1 VEARH
6 PRGSRFRQLVS
17 LYFHIPFCAKKCPYC
32 HFYVIPNRLESHE
45 TLDSALL
52 LEWEQNLP
60 LLQDKEIASIYFGG
74 GTPTLFAPKGI
85 EKILSRI
92 RASIKL
98 APDCEITIEGN
109 PEDVSYSLFSDL
121 FSIGVNRLS
130 LGVQS
135 LDDRSLQMLER
146 IHSAEKAKS
155 AILDAKKAGFDNIS
169 IDLMYDLPDQTQESW
184 NYTLDQLPSLSITHL
199 SLYNLTIEPH
209 TAFHKRQ
216 IKTPNNETSLGFL
229 TSALRKLNE
238 IGLKRYEI
246 SAFAKEGFMSR
257 HNLGY
262 WTARPFLGFGPSAF
276 SYWEKERFKN
286 VSHLKKYAT
295 LLQNKESPVDFRER
309 LSDSAS
315 ARELLAVRLRLTEG
329 VDLNSFNLEIEDTIE
344 NLNSQGLAE
353 RQGSRLIL
361 TERGKLFYDTVA
373 TEII

>member
-1 VEARH
+1 M
-6 PRGSRFRQLVS
+6 
-17 LYFHIPFCAKKCPYC
+17 
-32 HFYVIPNRLESHE
+32 IPNRLESHE